1 MRAYG
6 ETVPE
11 GNIQIIGGNCTGCR
25 NLRFKSGALNLD
37 GQVCAV
43 RRSTKRSLTYAVPR
57 KKVHTVSMT
66 TLASYGESLLRGSSL
81 LIEAAFPLP
90 TDANG
95 DSLLVDDDLFLSI
108 GVASD
113 KNYTMWEY
121 EPMLVTRDGDFQL

>member
-43 RRSTKRSLTYAVPR
+43 RRSTKLTRGAQ